1 MTATNASE
9 TNAGRGGTASTTVEP
24 ALLRDGPRSRLARAL
39 VVFLLMLAPQL
50 VLFGPS
56 IVGAKVLLPLDILK
70 ARGVGLPFDLNEPPY
85 RPKDV
90 VLADLVFELEHERRY
105 AVDSI
110 RAGRIPL
117 WNPYNYCGTPF
128 LAANHTSVFYPLRV
142 VDYLVPGPIAIA
154 WVELLKSLL
163 AGLGAYLFLRR
174 AMELGFWAS
183 AFAAALWPCT
193 GFLVLWAGFTIS
205 QVGAHLPW
213 MFLCAD
219 GCVRRP
225 RSLWP
230 VAFAL
235 AALVVLVSG
244 HASIAMHVFLATGLY
259 ALVRLADEHGLRG
272 LASKRALGAVV
283 ALALGFG
290 AGALLSGPQSLPT
303 LEYMRE
309 SWRIQRRQSG
319 TVETKPVGATALHGV
334 VMPYYFG
341 STQRHTTLLRYGN
354 RPEGPEAA
362 YAGMLA
368 LLVLAPIGF
377 AASRRRLVR
386 FQFFWLLLGF
396 LGLAQ
401 VLDVPLLA
409 KVFELPGLNTLR
421 NNRFTLVTAWGAVAM
436 AAVGLDVLLRGGF
449 RWRPWM
455 WALVVACAALALYM
469 LARASEP
476 PELLR
481 TVEDAVRRG
490 RKGPRPPVDTL
501 EGVAR
506 VAAWFARV
514 YLAYAGLAALACGAW
529 LLLRTRAAANT
540 VFALALAGGA
550 LVEVVAQG
558 CDANVQE
565 DPALYFPRT
574 PVLDELARKPWG
586 RICGGLNV
594 FPAVLNQAYG
604 LYDVRGYD
612 AADPA
617 RYVEF
622 LQLFAHAQS
631 PPASDYSALQYY
643 IVEPNSPLARL
654 VGLRSMLAIGAP
666 DTRERYANGGFWIW
680 DAPEPLPRAFVARSA
695 EVVND
700 KAARLAR
707 LKRPDFDPAALVL
720 LESEEPLAPQ
730 AAPGAGN
737 ARVVV
742 DEPEHVEL
750 ELDVTSAGWL
760 VLADRFA
767 PGWNAWVDGKP
778 TPVLVADHTF
788 RAVHVGV
795 GAKRVVFRY
804 EPASWRQGWI
814 AFALGALL
822 CGAWWLWARRAAGGS
837 A

>member
-1 MTATNASE
+1 MTAPRASKPE
-9 TNAGRGGTASTTVEP
+9 EAPERAEAGPSAPT
-24 ALLRDGPRSRLARAL
+24 LLRDGPRSRFARAL
-39 VVFLLMLAPQL
+39 VLFVLMLVPQL

-70 ARGVGLPFDLNEPPY
+70 TRGTCLPVEAGAPPY
-85 RPKDV
+85 RAQDI

-105 AVDSI
+105 AVESI

-154 WVELLKSLL
+154 WVQVLKSLL

-183 AFAAALWPCT
+183 ALAAALWPCT

-219 GCVRRP
+219 GCVKRP

-230 VAFAL
+230 IALAL

-259 ALVRLADEHGLRG
+259 ALVRLADEHGLAG
-272 LASKRALGAVV
+272 LASKKALAGVA

-290 AGALLSGPQSLPT
+290 GGALLSGPQSLPT
-303 LEYMRE
+303 LEYVKE
-309 SWRIQRRQSG
+309 SWRIQRRQAG

-409 KVFELPGLNTLR
+409 KVFDLPGLNTLR
-421 NNRFTLVTAWGAVAM
+421 NNRFTLVTAWGTVAM

-449 RWRPWM
+449 AWRRWM
-455 WALVVACAALALYM
+455 WAPLAVCGALALYL

-481 TVEDAVRRG
+481 TIEDGLKRG
-490 RKGPRPPVDTL
+490 LTGARPPVNTL
-501 EGVAR
+501 EGVAA
-506 VAAWFARV
+506 VTAWFARV
-514 YLAYAGLAALACGAW
+514 HLLYAGLAAVACGAW
-529 LLLRTRAAANT
+529 FLLRTRAAARSAF
-540 VFALALAGGA
+540 VLALAGAA

-558 CDANVQE
+558 VDANVQE

-574 PVLDELARKPWG
+574 PVLDELARQPWG
-586 RICGGLNV
+586 RITGGLNT

-604 LYDVRGYD
+604 LHDVRGYD

-622 LQLFAHAQS
+622 LQLFAHPKN
-631 PPASDYSALQYY
+631 PPVSDYSALQYHL
-643 IVEPNSPLARL
+643 VDPDSPLARL
-654 VGLRSMLAIGAP
+654 VGLRSILAFGPP
-666 DTRERYANGGFWIW
+666 DTPQRFAHGGYFIW
-680 DAPEPLPRAFVARSA
+680 TAPEPLPRAFIAERA
-695 EVVND
+695 EVLND
-700 KAARLAR
+700 KPARLER
-707 LKRPDFDPAALVL
+707 MKRKDFDPAALVL
-720 LESEEPLAPQ
+720 LESGTPLARD
-730 AAPGAGN
+730 AAPGRGT

-742 DEPEHVEL
+742 DEPERVEL
-750 ELDVTSAGWL
+750 DLDVQSAGWL

-767 PGWNAWVDGKP
+767 PGWNAWVDG
-778 TPVLVADHTF
+778 TAAPVFVADYIF
-788 RAVHVGV
+788 RAVRVELGV
-795 GAKRVVFRY
+795 KCVVFRY
-804 EPASWRQGWI
+804 EPANWRHGWI
-814 AFALGALL
+814 AFAIGALL
-822 CGAWWLWARRAAGGS
+822 CSAW
-837 A
+837 